1 MKRLVLLSVL
11 VITAGAVMLEL
22 IRTDTGYV
30 LISMGSKTVEMS
42 FWVAVTLLLTSAL
55 VLWLLVFLL
64 KRLIR
69 LLTGGLGLA
78 SKRDRKV
85 EERTTAGLIHFIEG
99 NWRAARKDLLKAAK
113 HARSPLVHYLTAA
126 RCSYELGERDE
137 THQLLHQAEK
147 IAPRNE
153 LAVALSQARIQL
165 LDEKYEQC
173 LATLKRARLIAP
185 HHPTI
190 LDLLRQVYWQLRD
203 WPSLQA
209 LLPEL
214 RKQKLYQ
221 EDEQAFLEQNVYM
234 ASLSAAGTRAKK
246 LQSRLT
252 SGRGGPPGIKG
263 ESTKGEST
271 RGESTKGNSTK
282 AETSAEQILSQA
294 WQSLPKKMR
303 AEDSVI
309 DLYGKLLIDL
319 GLSNQAE
326 RLLQQRLSQHWKSD
340 VVATYGRIASSDPK
354 EQLIVAEQ
362 WLREHPGDADLL
374 LALGRISVRNQLWG
388 KAREYFESSLK
399 LRPRS
404 ETYAELARLLAYMG
418 EHEKST
424 ELYQQGLLATTHG
437 LPAFL
442 PMPEE
447 EKRLESGKR

>member
-1 MKRLVLLSVL
+1 MKRLLLMSILFIVG
-11 VITAGAVMLEL
+11 GAVLLEL
-22 IRTDTGYV
+22 IRSDTGYV
-30 LISMGSKTVEMS
+30 LIAVGGKTVEMS
-42 FWVAVTLLLTSAL
+42 FWVAIGLLLTAAL
-55 VLWLLVFLL
+55 ALWFAVFLL
-64 KRLIR
+64 KRLYR
-69 LLTGGLGLA
+69 LLTGGLGIGLGLA
-78 SKRDRKV
+78 TKRDRKV
-85 EERTTAGLIHFIEG
+85 EERTTSGLIYFIEG
-99 NWRAARKDLLKAAK
+99 NWRAAKKDLLKAAK
-113 HARSPLVHYLTAA
+113 HAQSPLVHYLTAA

-173 LATLKRARLIAP
+173 LATLKRARVLAP
-185 HHPTI
+185 QHPTI
-190 LDLLRQVYWQLRD
+190 LDLLRKVYWQLRD

-221 EDEQAFLEQNVYM
+221 EEEQAFLEQNVYM
-234 ASLSAAGTRAKK
+234 ASLSAAGTRARKV
-246 LQSRLT
+246 QAGMVLT
-252 SGRGGPPGIKG
+252 
-263 ESTKGEST
+263 
-271 RGESTKGNSTK
+271 GNAHPAKDHS
-282 AETSAEQILSQA
+282 SPEQILSQA

-303 AEDSVI
+303 EQDPVI
-309 DLYGKLLIDL
+309 DLYGKLLIEV
-319 GLSNQAE
+319 GLPENAE
-326 RLLQQRLSQHWKSD
+326 KLLRQQLSQHWQSEM
-340 VVATYGRIASSDPK
+340 VTTYGRITGSHPK

-374 LALGRISVRNQLWG
+374 LALGRISMRNQLWG

-399 LRPRS
+399 LKPRS
-404 ETYAELARLLAYMG
+404 EAYAELARLLAYLG

-442 PMPEE
+442 PTPEKKVVE
-447 EKRLESGKR
+447 GKRKIETSEVASSRI